1 MHLASLFAGF
11 SFGGVLAQMVA
22 AQLWLLPHT
31 RTDQLMSNVIC
42 ITFGQPLIQ
51 SLLLTHVAESYPDFK
66 NSIHAIGLKNDN
78 LPTIMEKIDSLT
90 VTKEVGIE
98 IWLSVTYHCLIFIRL
113 HSSLSWRIYN
123 AYKSSIGVKNS
134 CP

>member
-1 MHLASLFAGF
+1 
-11 SFGGVLAQMVA
+11 MVA

-66 NSIHAIGLKNDN
+66 NSVHAIGLKDDN
-78 LPTIMEKIDSLT
+78 FPSIVEKIDSQT
-90 VTKEVGIE
+90 ITKRVSI
-98 IWLSVTYHCLIFIRL
+98 IIFRSLITAAFNNMIVFARLDCLQP
-113 HSSLSWRIYN
+113 WRIFNVYRSFI
-123 AYKSSIGVKNS
+123 ALKNN
-134 CP
+134 CVWKMH

>member
-1 MHLASLFAGF
+1 MYVGF

-66 NSIHAIGLKNDN
+66 NSVHAIGLKDDN
-78 LPTIMEKIDSLT
+78 FPSIVERVDSLT
-90 VTKEVGIE
+90 IAKKVCILTFPNSSCYGIVLIIITQLLCGSE
-98 IWLSVTYHCLIFIRL
+98 LPDWTIFCLGESTMF
-113 HSSLSWRIYN
+113 
-123 AYKSSIGVKNS
+123 AGVL
-134 CP
+134 

>member
-1 MHLASLFAGF
+1 
-11 SFGGVLAQMVA
+11 MVA

-66 NSIHAIGLKNDN
+66 NSVHAIGLKDDN
-78 LPTIMEKIDSLT
+78 FLSIVEKIDSQT
-90 VTKEVGIE
+90 ITKRV
-98 IWLSVTYHCLIFIRL
+98 
-113 HSSLSWRIYN
+113 
-123 AYKSSIGVKNS
+123 SIIIA
-134 CP
+134 

>member
-1 MHLASLFAGF
+1 MHLASLFFIGF

-42 ITFGQPLIQ
+42 ITFGQPLVQ

-90 VTKEVGIE
+90 ITKEVGIE
-98 IWLSVTYHCLIFIRL
+98 F
-113 HSSLSWRIYN
+113 
-123 AYKSSIGVKNS
+123 
-134 CP
+134 

>member
-1 MHLASLFAGF
+1 M
-11 SFGGVLAQMVA
+11 AQMVA

-78 LPTIMEKIDSLT
+78 LPTIMEKIDALT

-98 IWLSVTYHCLIFIRL
+98 F
-113 HSSLSWRIYN
+113 
-123 AYKSSIGVKNS
+123 
-134 CP
+134 